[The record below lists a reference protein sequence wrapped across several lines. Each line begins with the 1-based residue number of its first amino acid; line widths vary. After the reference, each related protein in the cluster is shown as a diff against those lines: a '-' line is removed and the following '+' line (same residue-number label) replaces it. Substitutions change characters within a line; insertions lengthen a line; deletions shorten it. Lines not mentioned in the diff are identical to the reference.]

1 MAVHLQVLLSVFRKP
16 LEHFTQIECLLKD
29 QQVLPI
35 VFSHFNQ
42 VLGCLEKWINQ
53 SKNDFFPIKQTKK
66 TNPTNQKRL
75 VPKEHDHR
83 NLKNLFTVQRVTEV
97 LFLRGTTWRSRVVV
111 N

>member
-1 MAVHLQVLLSVFRKP
+1 MPAKRSAGATHRFQPFQPSSGLFGKV
-16 LEHFTQIECLLKD
+16 D
-29 QQVLPI
+29 QPKQ
-35 VFSHFNQ
+35 
-42 VLGCLEKWINQ
+42 KR
-53 SKNDFFPIKQTKK
+53 FFPNKTNKKK